1 MRPRILFVDD
11 DVDVLESL
19 RDALRKDRQRWDF
32 AFATGGAAAL
42 EELARRP
49 CNVVVSDMRMPG
61 MDGAELLTRV
71 KDQHPT
77 VARLVLSG
85 HAEQEAMERA
95 MRVAQ
100 EFLSKPCQIAVLRA
114 TIERALAGS

>member
-19 RDALRKDRQRWDF
+19 RDALRKDRQRWDL
-32 AFATGGAAAL
+32 AFATGGDAAL
-42 EELARRP
+42 EELAQRP
-49 CNVVVSDMRMPG
+49 RNVVVSDMRMPG
-61 MDGAELLTRV
+61 MDGAELLTRI
-71 KDQHPT
+71 KAQHPT

>member
-32 AFATGGAAAL
+32 AFAIGGAAAL
-42 EELARRP
+42 EELALRP

-71 KDQHPT
+71 KAEHPT

-114 TIERALAGS
+114 TIERALAGG

>member
-1 MRPRILFVDD
+1 
-11 DVDVLESL
+11 
-19 RDALRKDRQRWDF
+19 
-32 AFATGGAAAL
+32 
-42 EELARRP
+42 
-49 CNVVVSDMRMPG
+49 MPG
-61 MDGAELLTRV
+61 MDGAELLTRI
-71 KDQHPT
+71 KAQHPT

>member
-32 AFATGGAAAL
+32 AFATGGDAAL
-42 EELARRP
+42 AELAQRP

-61 MDGAELLTRV
+61 MDGAELLTRI
-71 KDQHPT
+71 KAQHPT

-114 TIERALAGS
+114 TIERALAGT

>member
-42 EELARRP
+42 EELAQRP